1 MVRLRDNRWMPDS
14 SAALGR
20 LIAHENSVSDLL
32 AFLFERD
39 PKPLIRLLGLDV
51 DVYRCC
57 REARTPAGR
66 LDVVVYRASDDLPVA
81 VLELKGASSE
91 HGDQLER
98 YQAWA
103 AKFDPVPLLF
113 YCTLDGDD
121 DTPRAPWRQIV
132 LTELFEAWSSAGD
145 PHAAWLSHEIA
156 KVLRGW
162 DEEAD
167 GVIGASTG
175 WYVPDLISRRTA
187 RAVNGALRRSHQND
201 GEAEA
206 LRTRVGN
213 PMLMAWRRHP
223 RGSRQAWIAVDV
235 RSRGRGEPARPW
247 LIRPCVDVY
256 SLDRSEREALLEA
269 HDLAVGLWPAMVLP
283 SVRDALA
290 RSGRPD
296 LAEVLTAGRHD
307 GLRSRAE
314 AATLAQW
321 RTQLESDASPSGNH
335 PVFRQDRGRRLAT
348 QLELHV
354 TGIKRTDLADL
365 MLVVLGHL
373 AEHARRS

>member
-1 MVRLRDNRWMPDS
+1 MPDS

-20 LIAHENSVSDLL
+20 LVAHENSASDLL

-39 PKPLIRLLGLDV
+39 PNPLITLLGLDV
-51 DVYRCC
+51 DVYRCR
-57 REARTPAGR
+57 REGRTPAGR

-91 HGDQLER
+91 HGDQLDR

-103 AKFDPVPLLF
+103 ARFDPVPLLF
-113 YCTLDGDD
+113 YCTLDGEDD
-121 DTPRAPWRQIV
+121 ISRAPWRRIG
-132 LTELFEAWSSAGD
+132 LTALFGAWSSAGD

-167 GVIGASTG
+167 GVVGAATG

-187 RAVNGALRRSHQND
+187 RAVNDALRRAHQDD

-223 RGSRQAWIAVDV
+223 RGSHQAWIAVDV
-235 RSRGRGEPARPW
+235 RSQGRVEPARPW

-256 SLDRSEREALLEA
+256 SSDRSEREALLEA

-283 SVRDALA
+283 SVRDALV
-290 RSGRPD
+290 RSGRSD
-296 LAEVLTAGRHD
+296 LAAALSAGRHD
-307 GLRSRAE
+307 GLRHRAE
-314 AATLAQW
+314 STTLAQW
-321 RTQLESDASPSGNH
+321 RAQLESDASPSGSH

-348 QLELHV
+348 QLELQV
-354 TGIKRTDLADL
+354 TGINREDLAEL
-365 MLVVLGHL
+365 MLVVLDHL
-373 AEHARRS
+373 VEHARRS